1 MVNLFEFFFL
11 LQSLVKLKLFKLS
24 HYFLSSL
31 PCFIWYSYPGPL
43 VHVWLSVSFFFGNLI
58 GLCSLVQ
65 SPHIYACVC
74 VCVGNYGVCMI
85 FSRKMSVHRWQ
96 VRYIFVIFLFA
107 LLCFTHYIKRKVTF
121 NVFVSQSIDVVI
133 LLICCYFFL
142 IVVVFLL
149 CLATQVQLSTFDFV
163 CVSFSLF
170 NLGFSEN
177 SKLTIIYMYRAIF
190 IFTVIILRGIASGLV
205 LLRLLLPLSVCSA
218 FFTRNS

>member
-1 MVNLFEFFFL
+1 MFECVFL
-11 LQSLVKLKLFKLS
+11 LSG
-24 HYFLSSL
+24 
-31 PCFIWYSYPGPL
+31 IWL
-43 VHVWLSVSFFFGNLI
+43 
-58 GLCSLVQ
+58 
-65 SPHIYACVC
+65 VC
-74 VCVGNYGVCMI
+74 VLLCNIHISMRVCVSVGNCGVCMI

-96 VRYIFVIFLFA
+96 VRYIFVTFFLFA

-121 NVFVSQSIDVVI
+121 NVFVPQSIDVVI